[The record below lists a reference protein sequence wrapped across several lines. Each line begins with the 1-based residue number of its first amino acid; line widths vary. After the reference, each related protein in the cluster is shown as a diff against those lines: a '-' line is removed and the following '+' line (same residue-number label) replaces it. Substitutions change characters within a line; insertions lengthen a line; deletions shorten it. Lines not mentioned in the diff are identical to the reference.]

1 MEPTNT
7 LLMGDEVISTIPA
20 RETDECIKSSVDD
33 LVPIPKELEVI
44 DSKPIISMLL
54 FLTFSNP
61 LFDFNDDYT
70 LCYDNPLFDE
80 EFEDISSLDP
90 LELTLESIYGS
101 PLNEGIGNSDSM
113 SRSSETSDLFEDFI
127 DEFGLDDSIPTKIDD
142 RYYDSEGDIL
152 YFEQLLNEDTSSDVS
167 QALFKTPQSLL
178 TSSTLPILSRFA

>member
-1 MEPTNT
+1 MEHTDT

-20 RETDECIKSSVDD
+20 RETNEFIKSSVDD
-33 LVPIPKELEVI
+33 LVPIPKESEETS
-44 DSKPIISMLL
+44 DSVLKY
-54 FLTFSNP
+54 
-61 LFDFNDDYT
+61 FNDDYT
-70 LCYDNPLFDE
+70 LCYDNPLFDK

-90 LELTLESIYGS
+90 FELTIESIYGS

-113 SRSSETSDLFEDFI
+113 SRSSETSDLFEELI
-127 DEFGLDDSIPTKIDD
+127 TEFGLDDLIPTKIDD
-142 RYYDSEGDIL
+142 RYYDSEDDIF